1 MEYWFVMQTII
12 SLEIAYIL
20 MKMEYTKMQII
31 MEELVKSKRP
41 IDGQFALDNSVEI
54 KDASKSRRE

>member
-1 MEYWFVMQTII
+1 MQTII